1 MTSSLSSPPRGRPPA
16 GLGAGEVSI
25 IGTPE
30 LPAAIA
36 ARELM
41 TRNDVPHR
49 WVDLAND
56 PLLPLLR
63 NELLAACC
71 LPLIVFPDGS
81 QLEGQRYLTP
91 SRGSLD
97 QPEWDDF
104 VESGRWQSELAGR
117 VGLKTRPD
125 FELYDVVIVGAG
137 PAGLTA
143 AVYAAS
149 EGLRTLVVERCAPGG
164 QAGISARIENYP
176 GFPDGV
182 SGQDLAHAAYRQARR
197 FDAEFLLGVAL
208 IAGHPA
214 PDGTFELQLTSG
226 STVRG
231 RTGLATGGVAYRRLD
246 APGVDELLGRG
257 VQYGS
262 APAEATA
269 CRDARVT
276 IVGGANSAAQAALH
290 LAEYAERVTMIVR
303 ADSLARR
310 ASQYLVTRIEAHDR
324 IDVRTSAR
332 LIRADGETHLEAVQ
346 ISGPGGAETI
356 AADAMFVIIGGE
368 PLTSGLEDE
377 LRLDEAGYIMTG
389 PDIVSD
395 DRERWWPLEREP
407 LFLESSQPGLFVAG
421 DIRHGSTKRVA
432 SAVGEGAMAIAL
444 VHAHLSKLESKRD
457 TPEGSRV
464 DHTNRPI
471 HGRQRPQA
479 L

>member
-1 MTSSLSSPPRGRPPA
+1 MTSPLSSASPLGERLPTA
-16 GLGAGEVSI
+16 LGAREVSI

-41 TRNDVPHR
+41 TRNDIPHR
-49 WVDLAND
+49 WIDLAND
-56 PLLPLLR
+56 PIAPLLR

-81 QLEGQRYLTP
+81 QLEGPKRYLTP
-91 SRGSLD
+91 SRGNLD
-97 QPEWDDF
+97 VADWEDF

-117 VGLKTRPD
+117 VGLKTRAD
-125 FELYDVVIVGAG
+125 HELYDVIIVGAG

-149 EGLRTLVVERCAPGG
+149 EGLRTLVIERCAPGG
-164 QAGISARIENYP
+164 QAGTSARIENYP

-197 FDAEFLLGVAL
+197 FDAEFLIGVAL
-208 IAGHPA
+208 IAGHPG
-214 PDGTFELQLTSG
+214 PDGTFELELTSG

-231 RTGLATGGVAYRRLD
+231 KTGLATGGVAYRRLD
-246 APGVDELLGRG
+246 SPGVDELLGRG

-262 APAEATA
+262 APGEATA
-269 CRDARVT
+269 CRDAGV
-276 IVGGANSAAQAALH
+276 IVVGGANSAAQAALH
-290 LAEYAERVTMIVR
+290 LAEYAKRVTMIVR
-303 ADSLARR
+303 ADALARR

-324 IDVRTSAR
+324 IDVRTRTR
-332 LIRADGETHLEAVQ
+332 LSRADGETHLEAVE
-346 ISGPGGAETI
+346 ISGPGAAETI
-356 AADAMFVIIGGE
+356 PADAMFVIIGGE
-368 PLTSGLEDE
+368 PLTSGLEEE

-395 DRERWWPLEREP
+395 DRERWWPLNREP

-444 VHAHLSKLESKRD
+444 VHAHLARREH
-457 TPEGSRV
+457 E
-464 DHTNRPI
+464 
-471 HGRQRPQA
+471 RQHPRTEQS
-479 L
+479 